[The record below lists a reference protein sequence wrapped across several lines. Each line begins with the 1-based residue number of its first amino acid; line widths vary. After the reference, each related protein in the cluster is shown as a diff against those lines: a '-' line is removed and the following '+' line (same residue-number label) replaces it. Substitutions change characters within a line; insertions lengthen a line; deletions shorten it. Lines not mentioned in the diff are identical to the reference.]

1 MEAVFSFVFEKS
13 ELQSV
18 LKNSAQPQTLILSSV
33 VSLLNTTFCFLN
45 LLLFEMFRRKLIWRG
60 KKKFSSTK
68 VLYGSDIVS
77 RVMALKT
84 IFSYP
89 RNRCLWKSSTICEN
103 PIVPRAYTQG
113 HVSKRFQIL
122 TPVSSLQVEIALE
135 TNSVLKVQFWLELN
149 WGDFCLFCDKIGF
162 RTNVQMQSLNGQ
174 TVRLWAICH
183 EKFQLSWPNGIRFWN
198 MKN

>member
-33 VSLLNTTFCFLN
+33 VSLLNTTFCFFN

-149 WGDFCLFCDKIGF
+149 WGDFC
-162 RTNVQMQSLNGQ
+162 
-174 TVRLWAICH
+174 
-183 EKFQLSWPNGIRFWN
+183 
-198 MKN
+198 